1 MTRRFAWVFV
11 LPLLASVVA
20 VSPSSATQ
28 SAQDRVVTAAVQVT
42 PNPTAVRA
50 HSSPQIA
57 VNPKNGELVVVE
69 SDVQAIRTDPE
80 GRRGCNI
87 HISADGGRTWFP
99 GGNAMMKPYT
109 ECSRVVING
118 PYATLTF
125 DKGGVLYLAYTASDP
140 KFANP
145 HPPASI
151 PRHVI
156 LAKSTDGGRTFQTT
170 MVFKGPEE
178 AAETAGD
185 LPATGQNGRAMV
197 AVDPKDSSR
206 VYVAWSQSGNAKE
219 KAKSLIAA
227 SADGGK
233 TFAPPF
239 DVSDPRGASQ
249 PRPTVAGDGA
259 VHVLYLSGSFGL
271 PRGEPQAPPVP
282 RPVYHR
288 QSSDG
293 GKTWSDPVEVD
304 PGVGAHRKW
313 LLAADPNSNA
323 LYAVWYGNPTKPE
336 AAIREPD
343 YLDVFLRVSMDAGR
357 TWSEARTVNEG
368 GRSDK
373 GVKRYDPNISIT
385 PSGRV
390 DVAWYDF
397 RNSPVPEGVG
407 NYDFNVGGFQDVYY
421 TSSTDNGRTFNHPDI
436 RITDRMINR
445 NVGVWSNNYH
455 SHTNVGMTSTEDG
468 VFFAWQDSRNGTAET
483 DAEDVYFASAGL
495 AGSAPRLNASLASDS
510 DDSGVPTWAVG
521 LTGLALGLGM
531 ATLVFLLLGRR
542 RATSWPGEG

>member
-1 MTRRFAWVFV
+1 MGKRGAWVVVGAV
-11 LPLLASVVA
+11 LAGLVA
-20 VSPSSATQ
+20 VSPSAG
-28 SAQDRVVTAAVQVT
+28 AQDGAEQVVTAAVQVT

-57 VNPKNGELVVVE
+57 VNPRNGEFVIVE
-69 SDVQAIRTDPE
+69 SDVQAVRNDPE

-87 HISADGGRTWFP
+87 HISADGGRTWFR
-99 GGNAMMKPYT
+99 GGDAMMRPYT

-118 PYATLTF
+118 PYATLAF
-125 DKGGVLYLAYTASDP
+125 DKNGVLYVAYTASDP

-145 HPPASI
+145 HPPATI

-156 LAKSTDGGRTFQTT
+156 LARSTDGGRTFDTS

-178 AAETAGD
+178 AAEAAGD
-185 LPATGQNGRAMV
+185 LPPTGQNARAMV
-197 AVDPKDSSR
+197 ALDPSDASR
-206 VYVAWSQSGNAKE
+206 VYVAWTQSSTSTQ
-219 KAKSLIAA
+219 KAPSMIAA
-227 SADGGK
+227 STDGGR
-233 TFAPPF
+233 TFGAPV

-249 PRPTVAGDGA
+249 PRPTVDGEGA

-271 PRGEPQAPPVP
+271 PRSEPQAPPVP

-288 QSSDG
+288 KSTDG
-293 GKTWSDPVEVD
+293 GRTWSEQVEVD
-304 PGVGAHRKW
+304 PGAGAHRKW
-313 LLAADPNSNA
+313 LLAADPKSNV

-336 AAIREPD
+336 AEIRD
-343 YLDVFLRVSMDAGR
+343 QDWLDVFMRVSEDGGR

-373 GVKRYDPNISIT
+373 GVKRYDPAISIT

-421 TSSTDNGRTFNHPDI
+421 TSSTDNGRTFQRPDT
-436 RITDRMINR
+436 RITDRIIDR
-445 NVGVWSNNYH
+445 NVGVWSNNFH
-455 SHTNVGMTSTEDG
+455 SHTNVGMASTDDT
-468 VFFAWQDSRNGTAET
+468 VVFAWQDSRSGNAET
-483 DAEDVYFASAGL
+483 NAEDVYFASAL
-495 AGSAPRLNASLASDS
+495 KAGSERLEASLVSA
-510 DDSGVPTWAVG
+510 DDDDGLPEWVVALTSLAVG
-521 LTGLALGLGM
+521 MGI
-531 ATLVFLLLGRR
+531 ATLIFLALGRR
-542 RATSWPGEG
+542 RATSP